1 MFNKWLAHCS
11 PQRKKS
17 LIQWIDVNLGS
28 PDRNST
34 LLKCHFLRLS
44 DKARAGAGRRG
55 GLRINIFPR
64 RSISLVR
71 PNGCLPAPC
80 GRESPSG
87 QKQIKAHTLQIG
99 GLPQLARRLE
109 FSTALTEKSVSF
121 LLPIS
126 LSPCFK
132 RKSHPLHTSG
142 PPPALPSLPL
152 RWPGS
157 GLEGSEGG
165 GVSTL
170 ASIPPTSPQPIAL
183 RTGNCQP
190 GLIYKTDL
198 PSEECNY
205 AQS

>member
-1 MFNKWLAHCS
+1 M
-11 PQRKKS
+11 
-17 LIQWIDVNLGS
+17 GS
-28 PDRNST
+28 SDRNST

-64 RSISLVR
+64 HSISLVR

-80 GRESPSG
+80 GHESPSG

-132 RKSHPLHTSG
+132 RKSHTLQTPG
-142 PPPALPSLPL
+142 QLP
-152 RWPGS
+152 
-157 GLEGSEGG
+157 
-165 GVSTL
+165 VSP
-170 ASIPPTSPQPIAL
+170 SSHC
-183 RTGNCQP
+183 RVP
-190 GLIYKTDL
+190 GLCAEKGQAAWKGEKVEESALWPAFPHRTQANCAAHRELSATTDL
-198 PSEECNY
+198 
-205 AQS
+205 